1 MSEGEMTLVMSTA
14 ESAVLSGLLGLGIA
28 IMQQDKEGAER
39 FGESLS
45 NPIVPD
51 IAHSL
56 MTKVVTM
63 ISPPMRI
70 WEEDS

>member
-1 MSEGEMTLVMSTA
+1 VSEGEMTLVMSTA
-14 ESAVLSGLLGLGIA
+14 ESAVLSSLLGLGIA
-28 IMQQDKEGAER
+28 IMQQDKEVAER

-63 ISPPMRI
+63 ISPPMRV